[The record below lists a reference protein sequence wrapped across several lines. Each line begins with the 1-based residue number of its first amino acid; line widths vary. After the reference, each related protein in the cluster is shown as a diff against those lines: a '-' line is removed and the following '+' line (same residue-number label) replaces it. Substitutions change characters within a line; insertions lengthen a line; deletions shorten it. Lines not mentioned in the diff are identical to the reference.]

1 MAGRATLPEP
11 SLPVSGC
18 QPFPL
23 GQTSGQPAGRIIAAV
38 STCRGFI
45 AACISCGLLGGG
57 AIGLVHTWTNGHQGP
72 PDPRRLGARGPAAE
86 QRHPQTLDG
95 ALGFAETE
103 PATTASIPT
112 TPPATTRSVDQEG
125 VVRHFI
131 EGYLGWHWADR
142 PDPDEAARARTRPW
156 VTPEFGAELASNSG
170 ASSWSAQRM
179 AAHEIT
185 TVEIANLDQLDD
197 PNSYLALVIVH
208 SATDGQEP
216 TARSVWIEA
225 RLALVEGA
233 WLVEGLER

>member
-1 MAGRATLPEP
+1 MWFIPGPMATRGRQIPAAL
-11 SLPVSGC
+11 VRGC
-18 QPFPL
+18 
-23 GQTSGQPAGRIIAAV
+23 
-38 STCRGFI
+38 
-45 AACISCGLLGGG
+45 
-57 AIGLVHTWTNGHQGP
+57 
-72 PDPRRLGARGPAAE
+72 RRLMP
-86 QRHPQTLDG
+86 RHPQTLDG
-95 ALGFAETE
+95 ALGIAETV
-103 PATTASIPT
+103 ATTAPSVPA
-112 TPPATTRSVDQEG
+112 TPPAPTTTRSVDQEA

-208 SATDGQEP
+208 SGTDGQEP

-225 RLALVEGA
+225 RLALVEGD